1 MSTTQRNGATL
12 VAVTPSLGAILRHH
26 TLGVLERHHHA
37 FNEVHERTPEELMMM
52 AEIFGDAVAI
62 LDTIGWSPDPE
73 AKAETINVSITD
85 AHLTQLREQR
95 ADLGMTVLDY
105 LDIRADIDTT
115 AELAEVDEFINRYHR
130 ESSDLLTLIR
140 ACH

>member
-26 TLGVLERHHHA
+26 TFGVLERHHHA
-37 FNEVHERTPEELMMM
+37 FHEVHERTPDELLMM

-62 LDTIGWSPDPE
+62 LDGIGWLPDP
-73 AKAETINVSITD
+73 AAETVNVSITD
-85 AHLTQLREQR
+85 AHLTQLHEQR

-115 AELAEVDEFINRYHR
+115 EELAEVDQFINRYHR
-130 ESSDLLTLIR
+130 ESSDLLSLIR
-140 ACH
+140 ACR

>member
-1 MSTTQRNGATL
+1 MSASQRNDDATL
-12 VAVTPSLGAILRHH
+12 VAITPSLGAILRHH
-26 TLGVLERHHHA
+26 TFGVLERHHHA
-37 FNEVHERTPEELMMM
+37 FNEVHERSSEELVMM
-52 AEIFGDAVAI
+52 AEIFGDAVAV
-62 LDTIGWSPDPE
+62 LDAIGWIPDP
-73 AKAETINVSITD
+73 AAETVNVSISD

-130 ESSDLLTLIR
+130 ESSDLLSLIR
-140 ACH
+140 ACR